1 MIQVYADGDQLVYDS
16 RLEQNSLL
24 ALSYTAGLNK
34 AGTAS
39 FTMPPDHPKYDGLV
53 SYRTPVAIY
62 RDGVLVFRG
71 RVLYPEDDFRRN
83 RVFTCEGERGFFHD
97 AVMRPYLYQDSP
109 EAVFAHVL
117 GLYNSQVEDFKQFAL
132 GDVTVTDENNY
143 IRLESSKAEQ
153 VSDTIDKLVNRCGGY
168 IVFTTNTEGRRT
180 VNWLA
185 DLGYRSNQSIEFG
198 SNLTNFARSDAS
210 PELATVIIPYGA
222 LIESE
227 GEEESTGQRV
237 TIESVNGG
245 LDFLQD
251 HEAVAL
257 RGVIAKPVYWDDVT
271 QPENLLAKAQAYLAK
286 SRNIITSLSLTAV
299 DLSELDKNIDT
310 FQVGDLIRVRSK
322 PHNVDEDFLLTERTV
337 DLLNPARGTVTL
349 GKENAS
355 LTGLDV
361 AGDRTSASDL
371 QKAEHTIRAAY
382 QTNFAAVIE
391 ETQQSFST
399 LLQQTSDMLKLE
411 VSESYATNG
420 ELEAL
425 IETSMTQ
432 LSDSFNFLF
441 TELEQTV
448 NANDADARAQFT
460 EISKYIRFENGDIV
474 LGESGNSI
482 ILRIENDR
490 IAFLDDGA
498 EVAYISDKHLH
509 ILDGTFV
516 HSLQIGRF
524 GFIPRTNGNLSVVKV
539 GD

>member
-1 MIQVYADGDQLVYDS
+1 MIRVYADDDQLLYDS
-16 RLEQNSLL
+16 RLDAYSLH

-39 FTMPPDHPKYDGLV
+39 FTMPPDHPMYDDLV
-53 SYRTPVAIY
+53 SYRTPVTIY
-62 RDGVLVFRG
+62 RDGLLVFRG
-71 RVLYPEDDFRRN
+71 RVLYPEDTFNKDRK
-83 RVFTCEGERGFFHD
+83 FTCEGERGFFHD
-97 AVMRPYLYQDSP
+97 AVMRSYLYQDSP
-109 EAVFAHVL
+109 EAIFAHVL
-117 GLYNSQVEDFKQFAL
+117 TLYNSQVEDFKQFAL

-153 VSDTIDKLVNRCGGY
+153 VSETINKLVERCGGY
-168 IVFTTNTEGRRT
+168 IVFTTNAEGKRA

-198 SNLTNFARSDAS
+198 SNLTDFARSDAS

-222 LIESE
+222 VIESE
-227 GEEESTGQRV
+227 GEEENAGQRV
-237 TIESVNGG
+237 TIESVNDG

-251 HEAVAL
+251 YDAVAL

-271 QPENLLAKAQAYLAK
+271 EPANLLAKAQAYLAK
-286 SRNIITSLSLTAV
+286 SRNIITSLTLSAV

-337 DLLNPARGTVTL
+337 DLLHPEQGAVTL

-355 LTGLDV
+355 LTGMDV

-371 QKAEHTIRAAY
+371 HKTENAIRAAY
-382 QTNFAAVIE
+382 QTNFTAVIE

-399 LLQQTSDMLKLE
+399 LLQQASDQLKME

-420 ELEAL
+420 ELEEL
-425 IETSMTQ
+425 ISTTMTQ
-432 LSDSFNFLF
+432 LSNSFEYLF
-441 TELEQTV
+441 TQLEATV
-448 NANDADARAQFT
+448 SENDADARAQFT
-460 EISKYIRFENGDIV
+460 EIEKYIRFENGDIV

-490 IAFLDDGA
+490 IAFLDEGA
-498 EVAYISDKHLH
+498 EVAYLSNKHLVV
-509 ILDGTFV
+509 LDGNFL
-516 HSLQIGRF
+516 HSLQIGKF
-524 GFIPRTNGNLSVVKV
+524 GLIPRGNGNLSMIKV

>member
-16 RLEQNSLL
+16 RLEQHSLL

-53 SYRTPVAIY
+53 SYRTPVTIY

-117 GLYNSQVEDFKQFAL
+117 ELYNSQVEDFKQFAL

-516 HSLQIGRF
+516 HSLQIGKI
-524 GFIPRTNGNLSVVKV
+524 GFIPRANGNLSVVKV